1 MPTPPFT
8 EPAALNAVAEFHHT
22 FRLPVCERPG
32 IPAPDRC
39 TLRLNLLQEELDEL
53 REAIS
58 DGDLIEVADALA
70 DLQYVLSG
78 AVHEFG
84 LGARFAQL
92 FDEVHRSNMSKTCA
106 TETEA
111 QATLDH
117 YRTLGQEGRVEPS
130 SGAFLVYRNSDNKVL
145 KNVNYSPAD
154 VAGQLR

>member
-1 MPTPPFT
+1 MPSFT
-8 EPAALNAVAEFHHT
+8 EPAALTAVEEFHRT
-22 FRLPVCERPG
+22 FRLPVLNHPS

-53 REAIS
+53 RSAIAA
-58 DGDLIEVADALA
+58 GDLIEVADALA

-84 LGARFAQL
+84 LGARFASL

-111 QATLDH
+111 QATLAH

-130 SGAFLVYRNSDNKVL
+130 GDTYLVYRSSDNKVL
-145 KNVNYSPAD
+145 KNINYSPAD